1 MYSSH
6 LFDFNFDTA
15 YPPHAEYPKQED
27 GLGYMPIT
35 PPYLD
40 WSSLTFPPM
49 GNPFQHDPTGY
60 SSQSDHVLS
69 EPSDSSPSTSS
80 DSPCSFFDDY
90 CTIPSLVDQLKENP
104 NIWAMANTVKKG
116 AYVCAHCTKQGT
128 PVKFKTM
135 VDFATHLDSHSHDR
149 SCKCADLE
157 CPWSIV
163 GFSTRSEMRR
173 HTNSVHRQTP
183 FTCKICDRGFVRED
197 SLKRHVK
204 LLHIS
209 PLKTRRKSA

>member
-1 MYSSH
+1 MYS
-6 LFDFNFDTA
+6 FDFNFDTA
-15 YPPHAEYPKQED
+15 YPPQTEYPKQD
-27 GLGYMPIT
+27 DCLGYMPIT

-40 WSSLTFPPM
+40 WSSLTFPPVEYAPIVD
-49 GNPFQHDPTGY
+49 N
-60 SSQSDHVLS
+60 VLPEEPS
-69 EPSDSSPSTSS
+69 EPSDVSSSS
-80 DSPCSFFDDY
+80 GEESPYFFDEY

-116 AYVCAHCTKQGT
+116 AYVCSHCTKQGT

-149 SCKCADLE
+149 SCKCADTK

-209 PLKTRRKSA
+209 PLKTRRKST